1 VQQIFIRMVK
11 RLSLPLN
18 HRHSDFFAAPYAIVV
33 NIKGV
38 DVVFLHDLPNL
49 KFPSLRA

>member
-1 VQQIFIRMVK
+1 
-11 RLSLPLN
+11 
-18 HRHSDFFAAPYAIVV
+18 V

-38 DVVFLHDLPNL
+38 DVVVLHDLPNL